1 MAEKLILQVQQYFME
16 AEERAQGGDQVA
28 GMAVA
33 EEAVDG
39 DQAVELEP
47 LIPFA
52 TVHLKRELEA
62 LLQRPVD
69 LVRLRERMNPALR
82 QEILRDGLCA

>member
-1 MAEKLILQVQQYFME
+1 MAEKLVLQVQQYFME

-47 LIPFA
+47 LIQEEA
-52 TVHLKRELEA
+52 EEAEEA
-62 LLQRPVD
+62 LI
-69 LVRLRERMNPALR
+69 VRVHIVVVEAVRVLL
-82 QEILRDGLCA
+82 LLK